1 MPIYYHSDYGGGDS
15 HNGRIV
21 QVVSLSKTD
30 QDSYSMSHQS
40 LTGTISNFS
49 PSITVHDANNKVLV
63 LGMINCDTSS
73 GNYYN
78 AIGVLLYRNGSLI
91 GAGAASGSRRRVH
104 SSVATAAGYYNANRG
119 PSAGSIHHV
128 DTPGSGTHTYSIQLS
143 NNYAANNTIYVNDGG
158 SQSNHITRIRTV
170 STFTLME
177 IAA

>member
-21 QVVSLSKTD
+21 QVVTLTKYD
-30 QDSYSMSHQS
+30 QDSYSMSYQS

-49 PSITVHDANNKVLV
+49 PSITMHDANNKVLV

-78 AIGVLLYRNGSLI
+78 AIGVLLYRNGSQI
-91 GAGAASGSRRRVH
+91 GQGNASGSRRRIH

-119 PSAGSIHHV
+119 ASAGSIHFV

-143 NNYAANNTIYVNDGG
+143 NNYAATNTIYVNDGG
-158 SQSNHITRIRTV
+158 SQHNSITRTRTV